1 VGGELE
7 LAYEKSKVRST
18 VHFAVEASMFMAQQK
33 EAIPQYADWIKAN
46 GSRFQLGKWYFA
58 GKLMTS
64 S

>member
-33 EAIPQYADWIKAN
+33 EAVAQYADWIKAN
-46 GSRFQLGKWYFA
+46 GSRFQLDKWYFA
-58 GKLMTS
+58 GKLMT
-64 S
+64 